1 MIIWQITLVATSDF
15 HTSSEAKGS
24 TIDYLRNIDG
34 IPFIPGTHIKG
45 VMRTEA
51 ERILRS
57 TKDIDC
63 WITGDIYMEGA
74 SEDNK
79 RPLKIC
85 EKLKNGK
92 YGCDVCRV
100 FGMPHFINDK
110 NYREGKIRVTDFT
123 AGDKVV
129 SASRMHVSID
139 RGNLSKTESH
149 LFRTCVVPVGCQF
162 IGYIITKDLNEN
174 EKRLL
179 KGSMHSMAHYG
190 LGGERSRGLGNFD
203 IESYKSISYDDFL
216 KEGGNF
222 D

>member
-1 MIIWQITLVATSDF
+1 MIIWQIVLITTSDF

-24 TIDYLRNIDG
+24 TIDYLRNIEN
-34 IPFIPGTHIKG
+34 IPYIPGTHIKG

-57 TKDIDC
+57 TESIDC
-63 WITGDIYMEGA
+63 WITGDIYMAGA

-79 RPLKIC
+79 RPFKTC
-85 EKLKNGK
+85 EKLKNRE

-100 FGMPHFINDK
+100 FGMPHLPGED
-110 NYREGKIRVTDFT
+110 NYREGKIRVTDFI
-123 AGDKVV
+123 ARNKVI

-139 RGNLSKTESH
+139 RNKLSKTESA
-149 LFRTCVVPVGCQF
+149 LFQTRVVPKGCQF
-162 IGYIITKDLNEN
+162 IGYIIIKNLSESE
-174 EKRLL
+174 EKLL

-190 LGGERSRGLGNFD
+190 LGGERSRGLGSID
-203 IESYKSISYDDFL
+203 IESCSHISYDDFL

>member
-63 WITGDIYMEGA
+63 WITGDVDMVGA

-79 RPLKIC
+79 RPFKTC
-85 EKLKNGK
+85 EELKNGG

-190 LGGERSRGLGNFD
+190 LGGERSSGLGNFD